1 MRCKPLRRSEYREVI
16 YKPER
21 WTMLGQYRQ
30 KAIRVMETLE
40 SARLETVVHG
50 STARGDVG
58 RKSDIDVFIHD
69 PPSSF
74 IIETALEK
82 SGLPIS
88 ARLIVQA
95 TPAYAVK
102 AHVKIGENSSVSFPL
117 TTMRKREREFYRF
130 GGEATLQ
137 DLRNGS
143 RKAGVDKRLMLI
155 EPQPQGHRESTVA
168 GREEEVADLLGI
180 SAETVLDRVRA
191 LSRRDEVGRTGVF
204 LKKELPETSS
214 FEMTL
219 KQLASQNPAV
229 RRRLTS
235 LSKDSARLL

>member
-1 MRCKPLRRSEYREVI
+1 M
-16 YKPER
+16 
-21 WTMLGQYRQ
+21 
-30 KAIRVMETLE
+30 
-40 SARLETVVHG
+40 HG
-50 STARGDVG
+50 SWH
-58 RKSDIDVFIHD
+58 SW
-69 PPSSF
+69 S
-74 IIETALEK
+74 ALC
-82 SGLPIS
+82 
-88 ARLIVQA
+88 RV
-95 TPAYAVK
+95 
-102 AHVKIGENSSVSFPL
+102 
-117 TTMRKREREFYRF
+117 EREFYRF

-143 RKAGVDKRLMLI
+143 RKAGVDNRLMLI

-204 LKKELPETSS
+204 LKTEIPENSS

-219 KQLASQNPAV
+219 KQLADQNPAV
-229 RRRLTS
+229 HRRLAS